1 MSLVALVAGCLLAA
15 GIVLVTL
22 AVYVTMRG
30 AGLEDG
36 NHEPAGGNADGGT
49 LIEKFI
55 DQLTLPF
62 ARQGRATRTAEA
74 LSRANLSLRPQEWY
88 LVRVLFPLLVF
99 VLTVLVSTQL
109 PLALLLALAAFFLP
123 TVLLRARRNHRRT
136 DVIKQLPEALQV
148 MSNALQTG
156 ASVSQSI
163 AAVAESLPAPI
174 GEEFGRID
182 RELQLGLSLDDA
194 LARIAARI
202 DSRDLAMVVS
212 AIQINREM
220 GGTLAT
226 VLESISATMRERI
239 RLKDRIRV
247 LTSQVR
253 LSSRLITLL
262 PIGVAVLLLVI
273 APSYMAPLFTTVA
286 GFMAIVVGAI
296 LVSVAYFVMS
306 RLVDIEI

>member
-1 MSLVALVAGCLLAA
+1 MSPVALVAGGLLAT

-30 AGLEDG
+30 AGLPGGAEAA
-36 NHEPAGGNADGGT
+36 AGANFDAGT

-55 DQLTLPF
+55 DQVTVPF

-88 LVRVLFPLLVF
+88 LIRILLPLLVF
-99 VLTVLVSTQL
+99 LLTVLVTTQV
-109 PLALLLALAAFFLP
+109 PVAVLLALAAFFLP
-123 TVLLRARRNHRRT
+123 SVLLRARRNHRRT
-136 DVIKQLPEALQV
+136 DVVKQLPEALQV

-163 AAVAESLPAPI
+163 TAVAESLPAPI

-194 LARIAARI
+194 LDRIAARI
-202 DSRDLAMVVS
+202 DSRDLGMVVS
-212 AIQINREM
+212 AIQINRQM

-226 VLESISATMRERI
+226 VLETISGTMRERI

-253 LSSRLITLL
+253 LSSRLVSLL

-286 GFMAIVVGAI
+286 GFMAIGVGAI
-296 LVSVAYFVMS
+296 LVAVAYFVMG
-306 RLVDIEI
+306 RIADIEI